1 MIKALL
7 YIKNEINE
15 NKINEI
21 LEEKDL
27 ALQVE
32 RSFND
37 ILPRPKDTDIVILDI
52 TLKDK
57 NDDIS
62 IKNIINIADKN
73 NIARFV
79 ILKPDQISFLSEDE
93 TNFGDFVFDNRLEEE
108 FLLRIKIILQKKD
121 LLPSKNAIVTGGLIL
136 DMDKFEITVDL
147 KPVEVTFKE
156 FELLKIL
163 MQNHNKVFTRNKLL
177 SAVWEYDFYG
187 GSRTVDVHMR
197 RLRSKIPPPY
207 NLMLKTVR
215 NVGYMFSPQI

>member
-1 MIKALL
+1 MNKILL
-7 YIKNEINE
+7 YSKNKKNIKKIMGIKNPEGFNIKIEETFDNLQTPPE
-15 NKINEI
+15 NIYI
-21 LEEKDL
+21 
-27 ALQVE
+27 
-32 RSFND
+32 
-37 ILPRPKDTDIVILDI
+37 IILDI
-52 TLKDK
+52 TSK
-57 NDDIS
+57 NEGSDIP
-62 IKNIINIADKN
+62 IKNIIEIADEH
-73 NIARFV
+73 NIARLV
-79 ILKPDQISFLSEDE
+79 ILKPDQISFLLEGE
-93 TNFGDFVFDNRLEEE
+93 TSFDDFIFNNRLEEE

-121 LLPSKNAIVTGGLIL
+121 LLPSKNAIIIGSLIL

-163 MQNHNKVFTRNKLL
+163 MQNQNKVFTRNKLL

-187 GSRTVDVHMR
+187 GSRTVDVHIR